1 VLIYPKS
8 AQQNNYYGNTTIE
21 VFISKTG
28 SVMDARVIRSSGYAV
43 LDNAAKEYCEKVIFN
58 PAMAGGSPINS
69 RSVLKVKFDLSNQ
82 DTFEKAYVSGIKK
95 LFNKI
100 EEVAENE
107 KYNVQNEI
115 LTKHKEFLANMQDE
129 TNCNSIMIKILSPEI
144 TEQWK
149 AYMEYCA
156 LTFLIYH
163 DFLTKFPDYKNIYD
177 VKSELKNEVAQVLLK
192 LSRMPG
198 EKFDSHFEKDKILLL
213 IKNFIQKNYPDLNI
227 NDAGDQALN
236 S

>member
-1 VLIYPKS
+1 
-8 AQQNNYYGNTTIE
+8 
-21 VFISKTG
+21 
-28 SVMDARVIRSSGYAV
+28 V

-58 PAMAGGSPINS
+58 PAMAGGAPINS

-82 DTFEKAYVSGIKK
+82 EEFEKSYVSGIKK

-100 EEVAENE
+100 EEAAENE
-107 KYNVQNEI
+107 RNSIQNEI

-129 TNCNSIMIKILSPEI
+129 INCNSIMMKILSPEI

-149 AYMEYCA
+149 AYMKYCA

-163 DFLTKFPDYKNIYD
+163 DFLTRFPDYENISD
-177 VKSELKNEVAQVLLK
+177 VKGELKNTVIQN
-192 LSRMPG
+192 LSKIERISA
-198 EKFDSHFEKDKILLL
+198 EKFDSNFEKDRFLLL

-227 NDAGDQALN
+227 NNTGDQALN